1 MSIIRIFATNINDMI
16 NFSKRNL
23 IGFAGTLGS
32 GKDTA
37 ADILNYQRL
46 QGTYATY
53 KAWKELHDSNYR
65 PADFPVIH
73 FGDTLKAVIS
83 IVFNIP
89 LEDLNNRDKKDN
101 GVYCFDT
108 RKIIDF
114 NIAVRKCYYIIDFD
128 NFVAYGIPLNTTRV
142 CVKVRHLMQA
152 IGTNLFRNNLSQNI
166 WVDNV
171 MFYANNCINRNGLCF
186 IPDVRFQNEVDAI
199 LNKGGVVYR
208 INRFEPKDNETAHES
223 ERINE
228 LEGCIDIDNK
238 TTLLS
243 LYYKMY
249 DIMRKELI

>member
-1 MSIIRIFATNINDMI
+1 MI
-16 NFSKRNL
+16 NFSKRKL

-53 KAWKELHDSNYR
+53 KAWKDLHDSNYR

-73 FGDTLKAVIS
+73 FGDALKEVIS

-108 RKIIDF
+108 RKIIDI
-114 NIAVRKCYYIIDFD
+114 NIAVRKGYNIIRLNDFAD
-128 NFVAYGIPLNTTRV
+128 FGIPINTA
-142 CVKVRHLMQA
+142 KNGIIVRNLVQV
-152 IGTNLFRNNLSQNI
+152 IGTNVFRNHVSEYI
-166 WVDNV
+166 WVDNT
-171 MFYANNCINRNGLCF
+171 MFRANACINRYGLCF

-199 LNKGGVVYR
+199 LSKDGVVYR
-208 INRFEPKDNETAHES
+208 INRFESKDDKSVHES
-223 ERINE
+223 ERVDT

>member
-1 MSIIRIFATNINDMI
+1 MI
-16 NFSKRNL
+16 NFSKHNL
-23 IGFAGTLGS
+23 IGFAGTIGS

-37 ADILNYQRL
+37 AEILNYQRL

-53 KAWKELHDSNYR
+53 KAWKELHDTNYHS
-65 PADFPVIH
+65 ADFPVVH
-73 FGDTLKAVIS
+73 FSDANKEVIS

-114 NIAVRKCYYIIDFD
+114 NIAVRKDYNIIDFND
-128 NFVAYGIPLNTTRV
+128 FVAYGIPLNTTRV

-166 WVDNV
+166 WVDNT
-171 MFYANNCINRNGLCF
+171 MFRANACINRNGLCF
-186 IPDVRFQNEVDAI
+186 IPDVRFQNEVNAI

-208 INRFEPKDNETAHES
+208 INRFEPKDDKPVHES
-223 ERINE
+223 ERIDT

-243 LYYKMY
+243 LYYKIY
-249 DIMRKELI
+249 DVMRKQLI